1 MKQIPASLQE
11 GPQRSI
17 VLPDASLTWYRAR
30 PDGPPGRFLVTQPTL
45 SFVRTGMKHLQ
56 PHGAEEHLVV
66 SAGSVVTMGAG
77 IHVMTELGG
86 GAPHYERTVL
96 SVSPALLQS
105 LLGARGGDSAR
116 TPAAVAPT
124 PPRLCTML
132 SPPLSAPDADL
143 WVREAVLV
151 AAGLPRVRALLFRE
165 AARWG
170 RTEVDRLR
178 AVMQTH
184 SLSPLSVPENAA
196 LSAMS
201 LTTFKRRF
209 REVFD
214 ESPGRWLARARLQHA
229 RWLIVVEQC
238 SVTDACIA
246 SCFGDLSNFIRQFRR
261 HFGLSPRKYRAAHAG
276 SCI

>member
-1 MKQIPASLQE
+1 MKQIPASLQK

-132 SPPLSAPDADL
+132 SPPSLHPTPTCGCGKRCSS
-143 WVREAVLV
+143 
-151 AAGLPRVRALLFRE
+151 
-165 AARWG
+165 
-170 RTEVDRLR
+170 LR
-178 AVMQTH
+178 AFRG
-184 SLSPLSVPENAA
+184 SGPCCFERRRAGAA
-196 LSAMS
+196 PRCSTS
-201 LTTFKRRF
+201 RP
-209 REVFD
+209 VGG
-214 ESPGRWLARARLQHA
+214 SPGL
-229 RWLIVVEQC
+229 
-238 SVTDACIA
+238 
-246 SCFGDLSNFIRQFRR
+246 GSNT
-261 HFGLSPRKYRAAHAG
+261 PAG
-276 SCI
+276 